1 MGEAKAQAFG
11 ESPRSDRLI
20 QRPRLMSLLNETQ
33 SRYIVLVAPAGYG
46 KTILA
51 RQWLSGPER
60 NAVWFRAGPAST
72 DVAALALGLAHAA
85 EEVLEG
91 AGTRLHE
98 HLRTSN
104 SPNSEVLRIADILVD
119 DLAPWPKD
127 VWMIIDDYQYLA
139 HEPHAEQLIDA
150 VVARGTVPL
159 VVTSRIRPSWVS
171 AKRLLY
177 GEVAEFGRNILA
189 MTHEEAARAVPPKTD
204 PGVLAGLVA
213 LAEGWPAVIGLASL
227 IQSPKLVAG
236 DEIPQALH
244 SYFAEELYQELG
256 AELQWNLVQLSLAA
270 TVDIELAQLLFGSNG
285 QLVLEEAFD
294 RGFLNRD
301 GDNYDLH
308 PLLRQFL
315 RSKMAGA
322 DARIRAATVETIA
335 YAALEKSAW
344 DEVFTLASEFRV
356 GELLDA
362 LLGRALDDLLSKGR
376 LATLERW
383 LEEAHKLIPSAEVVA
398 LAEVELAFRKGRRP
412 EAEDKARHLAIRLPR
427 HHPLA
432 SRALF
437 RAAQVAQ
444 LDDRPSEALELLG
457 EARVRSTTSA
467 DLRRVL
473 WSRFITLSDL
483 EEPRQAADA
492 LKEFERLAPESV
504 EDKIR
509 LSHGPIHLAVRW
521 GGIRQALDRHR
532 SALELLDRTTDPV
545 ARSGFLQSYGTALNL
560 AARYSDAYALADR
573 QIADAKRFGLDWVG
587 THGLAMKALAQI
599 GLRDFQGAQAAL
611 RTAWQLAEG
620 ADDLHAQVNAQAL
633 LARIPLAQGAPG
645 KALELLDMGGSRS
658 VGPGMEGEVRSMRA
672 LALACEG
679 AIDEA
684 EAEIEASESL
694 TTHLEA
700 RGLRAFAKALTADR
714 RDDDEGCHKQ
724 LELALSDAQT
734 SGNADSFVVAYR
746 LAPKLLNTIAGTDI
760 VLNDFLLSPLATYD
774 SRLAEKAGL
783 SQTGPSMRPA
793 TLLTD
798 REEEVLELL
807 RQGMSN
813 REIAA
818 ALWIAQSTAKV
829 HVRHIFEK
837 LGVRSRTEA
846 ALFRVET

>member
-1 MGEAKAQAFG
+1 
-11 ESPRSDRLI
+11 
-20 QRPRLMSLLNETQ
+20 MSLLDETQ

-46 KTILA
+46 KTTLA
-51 RQWLSGPER
+51 RQWLAGQER
-60 NAVWFRAGPAST
+60 KAVWFRAGPAST
-72 DVAALALGLAHAA
+72 DVAALALGIAHAA
-85 EEVLEG
+85 ERVLDG
-91 AGTRLHE
+91 TGTRLQE
-98 HLRTSN
+98 HLRTSH
-104 SPNSEVLRIADILVD
+104 SPNSEVIRIAEILVD
-119 DLAPWPKD
+119 DLAHWPED
-127 VWMIIDDYQYLA
+127 LWMVIDDYQHLA
-139 HEPHAEQLIDA
+139 YEPSAEQLIDA
-150 VVARGTVPL
+150 VVARGTIPL
-159 VVTSRIRPSWVS
+159 FVTSRMRPSWVS

-204 PGVLAGLVA
+204 AGVLAGLVA

-227 IQSPKLVAG
+227 IQSPKLLAG
-236 DEIPQALH
+236 DEIPEALH
-244 SYFAEELYQELG
+244 SYFAEELYQELS

-270 TVDIELAQLLFGSNG
+270 TVDVELAQLLFGPNG
-285 QLVLEEAFD
+285 RLVLEEAFD

-301 GDNYDLH
+301 GDTYDLH

-315 RSKMAGA
+315 RSKLAGA
-322 DARIRAATVETIA
+322 DSQIKASTVETIA

-344 DEVFTLASEFRV
+344 DEAFTLASEFRV
-356 GELLDA
+356 GELLNA

-383 LEEAHKLIPSAEVVA
+383 LEEAHKLIPSADVVA
-398 LAEVELAFRKGRRP
+398 LAEVELAFRKGRWP
-412 EAEDKARHLAIRLPR
+412 EAEDKARHLAIRLSR
-427 HHPLA
+427 QHPLA

-444 LDDRPSEALELLG
+444 LDDRPSEALELLS
-457 EARVRSTTSA
+457 EARIRSTTSA

-483 EEPRQAADA
+483 EKPRQTSEA
-492 LKEFERLAPESV
+492 LKEFEKLAPESV

-545 ARSGFLQSYGTALNL
+545 VRSGFLQSYGTALNL

-587 THGLAMKALAQI
+587 THGLEMKALAQI

-611 RTAWQLAEG
+611 RTAWQLAEA
-620 ADDLHAQVNAQAL
+620 ADDFHAQVNAQAL
-633 LARIPLAQGAPG
+633 LARISLAQGAPVR
-645 KALELLDMGGSRS
+645 ALELLDMSGSRN

-672 LALACEG
+672 LALACRG
-679 AIDEA
+679 AIEEA
-684 EAEIEASESL
+684 DAEIEASESI

-700 RGLRAFAKALTADR
+700 RGLRAFAKVLAADR
-714 RDDDEGCHKQ
+714 RGDDGARHKQ
-724 LELALSDAQT
+724 LEFALIDAQVT
-734 SGNADSFVVAYR
+734 GNADSFVVAYR
-746 LAPKLLNTIAGTDI
+746 LAPNLLNAIVGTD
-760 VLNDFLLSPLATYD
+760 LALSDFLLRPLATYD

-783 SQTGPSMRPA
+783 NQRGLGIRPA

-813 REIAA
+813 REIAQT
-818 ALWIAQSTAKV
+818 LWIAQSTAKV

-846 ALFRVET
+846 ALFRVEI

>member
-1 MGEAKAQAFG
+1 
-11 ESPRSDRLI
+11 
-20 QRPRLMSLLNETQ
+20 MSLLDETQ
-33 SRYIVLVAPAGYG
+33 SQYIVLVAPAGYG
-46 KTILA
+46 KTTLA
-51 RQWLSGPER
+51 RQWFAGQER
-60 NAVWFRAGPAST
+60 KAVWFRAAPAST

-85 EEVLEG
+85 EKELEG
-91 AGTRLHE
+91 AGTRLQE
-98 HLRTSN
+98 HLRTSH
-104 SPNSEVLRIADILVD
+104 SPNSEVSRIADILVD
-119 DLAPWPKD
+119 DLAPWPEG
-127 VWMIIDDYQYLA
+127 VWMVIDDYQHLA
-139 HEPHAEQLIDA
+139 HEPSAEQLIDA
-150 VVARGTVPL
+150 VVARGTIPL
-159 VVTSRIRPSWVS
+159 FVTSRMRPSWVS

-227 IQSPKLVAG
+227 IQYPKLLAG
-236 DEIPQALH
+236 DEIPEALH
-244 SYFAEELYQELG
+244 SYFAEELYQELS

-270 TVDIELAQLLFGSNG
+270 TVDVELAQLLFGPNG
-285 QLVLEEAFD
+285 RLVLEEAFD

-301 GDNYDLH
+301 GETYDLH

-322 DARIRAATVETIA
+322 DSRIRASTVETIA

-344 DEVFTLASEFRV
+344 DEAFTLASEFRV
-356 GELLDA
+356 GELLNA
-362 LLGRALDDLLSKGR
+362 LLDRALDDLLSQGR

-383 LEEAHKLIPSAEVVA
+383 LEEAHKVIPSADVVA
-398 LAEVELAFRKGRRP
+398 LAEVELAFRKGRWS
-412 EAEDKARHLAIRLPR
+412 EAEDKARHLAVRLPR
-427 HHPLA
+427 QHALA

-444 LDDRPSEALELLG
+444 LDDRPSEALDLLS
-457 EARVRSTTSA
+457 EARIRSTTSV

-473 WSRFITLSDL
+473 WSRFITLTDL
-483 EEPRQAADA
+483 EEPRQAAEA
-492 LKEFERLAPESV
+492 LKEFEKLPPESV

-532 SALELLDRTTDPV
+532 STLELLDRTTDPV
-545 ARSGFLQSYGTALNL
+545 VRSGFLQSYGTALNL
-560 AARYSDAYALADR
+560 AARYSDAHALADR
-573 QIADAKRFGLDWVG
+573 QIADAKRFGLDWVR
-587 THGLAMKALAQI
+587 THGLEMKALAQI

-611 RTAWQLAEG
+611 RTAWQLAET
-620 ADDLHAQVNAQAL
+620 ADDFHAQVNAQAL
-633 LARIPLAQGAPG
+633 LARIALAQGAPER
-645 KALELLDMGGSRS
+645 AFELLDMSGSRN

-672 LALACEG
+672 LALACHG
-679 AIDEA
+679 AIEEA
-684 EAEIEASESL
+684 EAEIEASESI

-700 RGLRAFAKALTADR
+700 RGLRAFAKALAADR
-714 RDDDEGCHKQ
+714 RGDDEARDKH
-724 LELALSDAQT
+724 LEFALSDAQVT
-734 SGNADSFVVAYR
+734 GNADSFVVAYR
-746 LAPKLLNTIAGTDI
+746 LAPNLLNVIVGTDLA
-760 VLNDFLLSPLATYD
+760 LNDFLLRPLATYD

-783 SQTGPSMRPA
+783 NQRGPGIRPA
-793 TLLTD
+793 SVLTD

-813 REIAA
+813 REIAQR
-818 ALWIAQSTAKV
+818 LWIAQSTTKV

-846 ALFRVET
+846 ALFRTEG

>member
-1 MGEAKAQAFG
+1 
-11 ESPRSDRLI
+11 
-20 QRPRLMSLLNETQ
+20 MSLLDETQ

-46 KTILA
+46 KTTLA
-51 RQWLSGPER
+51 RQWLTGQER
-60 NAVWFRAGPAST
+60 EAVWFRAGPAST

-85 EEVLEG
+85 ERVLG
-91 AGTRLHE
+91 RTGTRLQE
-98 HLRTSN
+98 HLRTSH
-104 SPNSEVLRIADILVD
+104 SPNSEVIRIADILVD
-119 DLAPWPKD
+119 DLTHWPED
-127 VWMIIDDYQYLA
+127 LWLVIDDYQHLA
-139 HEPHAEQLIDA
+139 YGPSAEQLIDA
-150 VVARGTVPL
+150 VVARGTIPL
-159 VVTSRIRPSWVS
+159 FVTSRMRPSWVS

-227 IQSPKLVAG
+227 IQSPKLLAG
-236 DEIPQALH
+236 DEIPEALH
-244 SYFAEELYQELG
+244 SYFAEELYQELN

-270 TVDIELAQLLFGSNG
+270 TVDVELAQLLFGPNG
-285 QLVLEEAFD
+285 RFVLEEAFD

-301 GDNYDLH
+301 GETYDLH

-315 RSKMAGA
+315 RSKLAGA
-322 DARIRAATVETIA
+322 DSRIKASTIETIA

-356 GELLDA
+356 GELLNA
-362 LLGRALDDLLSKGR
+362 LLERALDDLLSKGR

-383 LEEAHKLIPSAEVVA
+383 LEEAHRLIPSADVVA

-412 EAEDKARHLAIRLPR
+412 EAEDKARHLAIRLSR
-427 HHPLA
+427 QHPLA

-437 RAAQVAQ
+437 RAAQAAQ
-444 LDDRPSEALELLG
+444 LDDRPSEALVLLS

-483 EEPRQAADA
+483 EEPRQAAEA
-492 LKEFERLAPESV
+492 LKEFEKLAPASV

-521 GGIRQALDRHR
+521 GGIREALDRHR
-532 SALELLDRTTDPV
+532 STLELLDRTTDPV
-545 ARSGFLQSYGTALNL
+545 VRSGFLQSYGTALNL

-573 QIADAKRFGLDWVG
+573 QIADAKRFGLDWVR
-587 THGLAMKALAQI
+587 THGLEMKAHAQI

-611 RTAWQLAEG
+611 RTAWQLAEA
-620 ADDLHAQVNAQAL
+620 ADDFHAQVNAEAL
-633 LARIPLAQGAPG
+633 LARISLAQGAPV
-645 KALELLDMGGSRS
+645 KALELLDMSGSRN

-672 LALACEG
+672 LALVCCG
-679 AIDEA
+679 AIEEA
-684 EAEIEASESL
+684 EAEIEASESI

-700 RGLRAFAKALTADR
+700 RGLRAFAKALAADR
-714 RDDDEGCHKQ
+714 RGDNGARHQE
-724 LELALSDAQT
+724 LEFALIDAQVT
-734 SGNADSFVVAYR
+734 GNADSFVVAYR
-746 LAPKLLNTIAGTDI
+746 LAPNLLNAIAGI
-760 VLNDFLLSPLATYD
+760 ELALNDFLLRPLVTYD

-783 SQTGPSMRPA
+783 NQRGLGIRPA

-798 REEEVLELL
+798 REEEVLELI

-813 REIAA
+813 REIAQT
-818 ALWIAQSTAKV
+818 LWIAQSTAKV

-846 ALFRVET
+846 ALFRAET

>member
-1 MGEAKAQAFG
+1 
-11 ESPRSDRLI
+11 
-20 QRPRLMSLLNETQ
+20 MSLLDETQ

-46 KTILA
+46 KTTLA
-51 RQWLSGPER
+51 RQWFSGQER
-60 NAVWFRAGPAST
+60 KAVWFRASPAST
-72 DVAALALGLAHAA
+72 DVAALALGLAHEA
-85 EEVLEG
+85 EKVLEG
-91 AGTRLHE
+91 AGTRLQE
-98 HLRTSN
+98 HLRTSH
-104 SPNSEVLRIADILVD
+104 SPNSEVIRIADILVD
-119 DLAPWPKD
+119 DLAHWPED
-127 VWMIIDDYQYLA
+127 VWMVIDDYQHLA
-139 HEPHAEQLIDA
+139 HEPSAEQLIDA
-150 VVARGTVPL
+150 LVARGTIPL
-159 VVTSRIRPSWVS
+159 FVTSRMRPSWVS

-189 MTHEEAARAVPPKTD
+189 MTHEEAARAVPAKTD

-227 IQSPKLVAG
+227 IQSPKLLAG
-236 DEIPQALH
+236 DEIPEALH
-244 SYFAEELYQELG
+244 SYFAEELYQELS

-270 TVDIELAQLLFGSNG
+270 TVDVELAQLLFGQKGS
-285 QLVLEEAFD
+285 LVLEEAFD

-301 GDNYDLH
+301 GDTYDLH

-322 DARIRAATVETIA
+322 DPRIRALTVETIA

-344 DEVFTLASEFRV
+344 DEAFTLASEFRV
-356 GELLDA
+356 GELLNA

-383 LEEAHKLIPSAEVVA
+383 LEEAHKLIPSAYVVA
-398 LAEVELAFRKGRRP
+398 LAEVELAFRKGRWS

-427 HHPLA
+427 QHLLA

-444 LDDRPSEALELLG
+444 LDDRPSEALELLS

-473 WSRFITLSDL
+473 WSRFITLTDL
-483 EEPRQAADA
+483 EEPRQAAEA
-492 LKEFERLAPESV
+492 LSEFEKLAPESV

-532 SALELLDRTTDPV
+532 STLELLDRTTDPV
-545 ARSGFLQSYGTALNL
+545 VRSGFLQSYGTALNL

-573 QIADAKRFGLDWVG
+573 QIEEARRFGLDWVG
-587 THGLAMKALAQI
+587 THGLEMKALAQI

-611 RTAWQLAEG
+611 RTAWQLAEA
-620 ADDLHAQVNAQAL
+620 ADDFHAQVNAQAL
-633 LARIPLAQGAPG
+633 LARISLAQGAPER
-645 KALELLDMGGSRS
+645 ALELLGMSGSRN

-672 LALACEG
+672 LALACRG
-679 AIDEA
+679 AVEEA
-684 EAEIEASESL
+684 EAEIEASESI

-714 RDDDEGCHKQ
+714 RGDDGARDKQ
-724 LELALSDAQT
+724 LELALIDAQVT
-734 SGNADSFVVAYR
+734 GNADSFVVAYR
-746 LAPKLLNTIAGTDI
+746 LAPNLLSVVAGID
-760 VLNDFLLSPLATYD
+760 VDLSDFLLRPLATYD
-774 SRLAEKAGL
+774 ARLADKAGL
-783 SQTGPSMRPA
+783 NQRELGLRPT

-813 REIAA
+813 REIAQT
-818 ALWIAQSTAKV
+818 LWIAQSTAKV

-846 ALFRVET
+846 AVFRAET